1 MLYFT
6 ISLLNGNGPVILPEE
21 GLQILAQLDRFPENE
36 PASLL
41 SGLLVNEEK

>member
-6 ISLLNGNGPVILPEE
+6 ISLPNGNDPMILSEE
-21 GLQILAQLDRFPENE
+21 VFQILAQLDQFPENE

-41 SGLLVNEEK
+41 SGLLVTEEK

>member
-1 MLYFT
+1 M
-6 ISLLNGNGPVILPEE
+6 ILPEE
-21 GLQILAQLDRFPENE
+21 GLKILGQLDQFPENE